1 VAVRRLAAVVLVLV
15 LAGVV
20 SAAAP
25 AERERAWTRAATVVR
40 VVSGDTLD
48 VRLASGA
55 RERVRLLGVRAPAA
69 GGCLAAEARGA
80 ARVLAGGRPVLLGA
94 DRAVPARDGARR
106 LLVYVA
112 PGRRGDLGRELLEL
126 GLAQIDPGAQ
136 PFGRFLDYV
145 PAQRK
150 AQASGPEGIGRG
162 LWTKC
167 GADVGVTIVASPAE
181 PVVGEK
187 VTYRVTVGN
196 WGPLAA
202 PGVVLELRP
211 PAATPLERADLAGC
225 RVEAWVGTC
234 SFRRLAPRGA
244 ATATFTASVT
254 RAGLV
259 SARVAARFDWC
270 IKASCGTTPLRD
282 SNAQNNESAALV
294 TAVARPVAGDPPPT
308 STGCHPSY
316 PTVCIPPP
324 PPELVCADLPFRE
337 FSVRWTVPDPD
348 PHHLDKSE
356 DGIGCQFDDY

>member
-1 VAVRRLAAVVLVLV
+1 VRRLAAVLLVLA

-20 SAAAP
+20 SASAP
-25 AERERAWTRAATVVR
+25 AERERAWARTATVVK

-48 VRLASGA
+48 VRLASGE
-55 RERVRLLGVRAPAA
+55 RERVRLLGVRAPAT
-69 GGCLAAEARGA
+69 GCLAARARGA
-80 ARVLAGGRPVLLGA
+80 TRFLAGGRRVVLGA
-94 DRAVPARDGARR
+94 DRVVPGRDRAGR
-106 LLVYVA
+106 LLAYVA
-112 PGRRGDLGRELLEL
+112 PRGRGDLGRALLTE
-126 GLAQIDPGAQ
+126 GLAQIDPEVQA
-136 PFGRFLDYV
+136 FGRFLSYV
-145 PAQRK
+145 PAQRR

-162 LWTKC
+162 IWTRC
-167 GADVGVTIVASPAE
+167 AADVAVTITASPAE

-244 ATATFTASVT
+244 ARATFTASVT

-282 SNAQNNESAALV
+282 SNAQNSESAALV
-294 TAVARPVAGDPPPT
+294 TAVAAPPPSGPAPT
-308 STGCHPSY
+308 RAAGCHPSY

-324 PPELVCADLPFRE
+324 PPELVCADLPFRD